1 MSDPKAYPAKK
12 CSGYKLTIHVLPI
25 PQKTFTSNILPV
37 VIKDNHKVENNIL
50 HWSAAMQL
58 FLAFIKTFGVL
69 LILFIF
75 LLPASA
81 MDDPGFVISRMVMC
95 ETVSDKEPIHP
106 SETFTFDIGTVYC
119 FLEAVEIEEDT
130 TVSFAW
136 YYENREMA
144 KITLPIQKGR
154 RWRTFSSKK
163 LEGLRGNWK
172 VELVEASGIVLNTLS
187 FQVQ

>member
-1 MSDPKAYPAKK
+1 MPGKK
-12 CSGYKLTIHVLPI
+12 CLGHKLTIHVLPL
-25 PQKTFTSNILPV
+25 PQKTFAYNILPV
-37 VIKDNHKVENNIL
+37 VIKDNHKIKNNIL
-50 HWSAAMQL
+50 HWSVAMQL
-58 FLAFIKTFGVL
+58 YLTFIKTFGVL

-95 ETVSDKEPIHP
+95 ESVSDKEPVHP
-106 SETFTFDIGTVYC
+106 SETFPVDIGTVYC

-144 KITLPIQKGR
+144 RITLPLEKGR

-163 LEGLRGNWK
+163 LEELRGNWK

>member
-1 MSDPKAYPAKK
+1 M
-12 CSGYKLTIHVLPI
+12 
-25 PQKTFTSNILPV
+25 
-37 VIKDNHKVENNIL
+37 
-50 HWSAAMQL
+50 MQL
-58 FLAFIKTFGVL
+58 HLTFIKIAGL
-69 LILFIF
+69 LVTLLFF

-81 MDDPGFVISRMVMC
+81 MDDPGFVISRMVVC
-95 ETVSDKEPIHP
+95 ETVSDKEPVHP
-106 SETFTFDIGTVYC
+106 GETFTVDIGTVYC

-136 YYENREMA
+136 YFENREMA
-144 KITLPIQKGR
+144 RITLPLQKGR
-154 RWRTFSSKK
+154 RWRTYSSKK